1 MNVDTLNQFML
12 SLFFIYLL
20 LISADISS
28 LLNCDTQKLIK
39 NNSWVKHGIIF
50 FTIYIL
56 TFILNWYTPDKI
68 VVEEEEEET
77 KEPFQVFPEK
87 YNYLT
92 QSLLYSLSIY
102 IVFLCSSKM
111 EPFYFLAFVFLLI
124 LVFVLFLLFKVNM
137 NDTDESI
144 ELKENEIDNILYL
157 YNLLI
162 ISYLVIPIVMIIGVY
177 KNYKKQKSK
186 SKNLSLINF
195 FFKNIEC
202 KNL

>member
-1 MNVDTLNQFML
+1 MNELGIENIELNTLFMYK
-12 SLFFIYLL
+12 SGVI
-20 LISADISS
+20 D
-28 LLNCDTQKLIK
+28 NIK
-39 NNSWVKHGIIF
+39 
-50 FTIYIL
+50 
-56 TFILNWYTPDKI
+56 
-68 VVEEEEEET
+68 
-77 KEPFQVFPEK
+77 
-87 YNYLT
+87 
-92 QSLLYSLSIY
+92 
-102 IVFLCSSKM
+102 
-111 EPFYFLAFVFLLI
+111 
-124 LVFVLFLLFKVNM
+124 
-137 NDTDESI
+137 DTDESI